1 MTRPTDTL
9 SRRALL
15 RSAAA
20 AGLIAPLGLGASD
33 AFAAPRAAND
43 KGLTPIKLA
52 WNANAAC
59 LAPVPLAISSGL
71 FFKHGLDVELI
82 NFVGSTDQ
90 LLEALATGKADAGV
104 GMALRWLKPLEQ
116 GFDVKLTGSTHGG
129 CLRLLADK
137 NSGIT
142 TDIRSLKGKVIATPD
157 LGGPDKNFFSLLA
170 QKRGLDPV
178 KDIEWRQYPADL
190 LPIAV
195 QKGEAH
201 ALSHS
206 DPLTWAFLS
215 RYPNLF
221 EVATNLTAE
230 YHDRV
235 CCVIGVRGSLL
246 REDRPAAGALT
257 RALVEAQDL
266 TVQNYRKTA
275 EAYFPYSPKTSVDE
289 LVLMLKSHTHGHH
302 PQGGNFKKEI
312 ITWVDELK
320 QVGVIKPTT
329 DPVKYADRVYA
340 DVLS

>member
-1 MTRPTDTL
+1 MTDYTL
-9 SRRALL
+9 SRRTLL
-15 RSAAA
+15 QSAAGA
-20 AGLIAPLGLGASD
+20 AVLGLAGTSAL
-33 AFAAPRAAND
+33 AAPRPANE
-43 KGLTPIKLA
+43 KGLIPIKLA

-59 LAPVPLAISSGL
+59 LAPIPLAISSGL

-82 NFVGSTDQ
+82 NYVGSTDQ
-90 LLEALATGKADAGV
+90 LLEAISTAKADAGV

-116 GFDVKLTGSTHGG
+116 GFDVKLTGATHGG

-142 TDIRSLKGKVIATPD
+142 SDIRSLKGKTIATPD
-157 LGGPDKNFFSLLA
+157 LGGPDKNFFSLLL
-170 QKRGLDPV
+170 QKRGIDPV
-178 KDIEWRQYPADL
+178 KDVEWRQYPADL
-190 LPIAV
+190 LPIAIE
-195 QKGEAH
+195 KGEAQ

-206 DPLTWAFLS
+206 DPLTWAFLK

-235 CCVIGVRGSLL
+235 CCVIGVRGSLV
-246 REDRPAAGALT
+246 RENKPAAAALT

-275 EAYFPYSPKTSVDE
+275 EAFFPYSPKTSVDE
-289 LVLMLKSHTHGHH
+289 LVNMLKSHTHGHH
-302 PQGGNFKKEI
+302 PLGRDFKKEI
-312 ITWVDELK
+312 ITWIEELK
-320 QVGVIKPTT
+320 QVSVIKSST